1 MRRQDRTSPRQ
12 SRGAPRGRG
21 VWPGPA
27 PASPRSPPRPRPRVA
42 SEPAQAPPTRCLGPR
57 PRSRHF
63 SLATD
68 RRERVTSRRPPSGSA
83 CGAKSAAGWVS
94 GWGARGG
101 KRAVGASRAGPVPGT
116 CGPGGYARPPWRRTR
131 RSCQASLGPSLPR
144 GRTLRVSL
152 SPSDWRPVW
161 GRGLGVRPRGISEW
175 RREGRRPAVGWVA
188 FLVGAPGHLL
198 SPQRSAS
205 RPCPHRRCADGERG
219 GGRGRQG
226 RQERGEGGRPGTHLL
241 HEARDVPGQNV
252 RRGGGEA
259 GRHRTPSVPASL
271 PRCAPRP
278 APRSLGPGGPLGAW
292 SPLRRP
298 WDLPPTGAF
307 SFPPAQETTVSR
319 SEIKWQVP
327 LRSRHFHIPSLRAHL
342 CGRC

>member
-68 RRERVTSRRPPSGSA
+68 RRERVTSRSPPSGSA

-198 SPQRSAS
+198 PRRGALLARVRIAAVLTAS
-205 RPCPHRRCADGERG
+205 GAGDGGVRAGRNGERAAVPG
-219 GGRGRQG
+219 LICFT
-226 RQERGEGGRPGTHLL
+226 RPGTSP
-241 HEARDVPGQNV
+241 ARMSGAAGARLAGTGHPVSLRVCPAVP
-252 RRGGGEA
+252 RG
-259 GRHRTPSVPASL
+259 P
-271 PRCAPRP
+271 
-278 APRSLGPGGPLGAW
+278 PLGAW
-292 SPLRRP
+292 DREGRWEPGPRSGDPGTCLPRVPSVSHPHRRRP
-298 WDLPPTGAF
+298 
-307 SFPPAQETTVSR
+307 
-319 SEIKWQVP
+319 
-327 LRSRHFHIPSLRAHL
+327 SL
-342 CGRC
+342 GRK